1 MHTNTA
7 GVNRK
12 WAELQGE
19 GSALRFVLERKAKFK
34 NNLQKC
40 VKEKERKEERSNI
53 NVSVWASCSW
63 LVVSFISPTW
73 GSTLLLSAHQWLFP
87 GHPAQTCPTLSL
99 AFMY

>member
-19 GSALRFVLERKAKFK
+19 GSAFRFVLERKAKFK

-40 VKEKERKEERSNI
+40 VNEKGGKRKDQI
-53 NVSVWASCSW
+53 
-63 LVVSFISPTW
+63 
-73 GSTLLLSAHQWLFP
+73 
-87 GHPAQTCPTLSL
+87 
-99 AFMY
+99 